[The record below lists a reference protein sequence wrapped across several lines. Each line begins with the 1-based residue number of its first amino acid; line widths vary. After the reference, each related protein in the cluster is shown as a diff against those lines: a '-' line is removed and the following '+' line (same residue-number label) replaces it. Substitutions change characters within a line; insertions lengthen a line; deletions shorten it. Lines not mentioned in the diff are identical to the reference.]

1 MENATNNML
10 STPEPGELSRLD
22 GLAIE
27 ARTYC
32 EALAMNI
39 FQLGRVYV
47 EAKKLVKHGEWTSW
61 LRENGGMSE
70 RLAQDCM
77 GVYERYG
84 NVPDAA
90 RLEKSK
96 LFKML
101 ALPRGTEEQFM
112 AEHDV
117 AAMTTREVAEAVK
130 QARKEM
136 QEKLDAEKA
145 KREEAEARAAELEN
159 RPPVLPDDYA
169 EQLEKRDNELA
180 RMQSEVERAGAV
192 ASEAISEQRRLTAL
206 NAEISSE
213 LEDANAML
221 AQQQEDYDRLQADML
236 SARSAAA
243 KGDAE
248 RTVTADFT
256 AEMFANAVRQFVGA
270 CARMPHMASAFS
282 RMKPSDL
289 EAYEECL
296 CTVES
301 WAAGARKAL
310 DVLPCDEVVI

>member
-1 MENATNNML
+1 MENTSTMIAAT
-10 STPEPGELSRLD
+10 EAHELARLD
-22 GLAIE
+22 CLALE

-47 EAKKLVKHGEWTSW
+47 EAKRMVKHGEWTNW

-84 NVPDAA
+84 NLPDAA
-90 RLEKSK
+90 KLEKSK

-101 ALPRGTEEQFM
+101 ALPRGTEEQFL

-117 AAMTTREVAEAVK
+117 ASMTTREVAEAVK
-130 QARKEM
+130 EARREM
-136 QEKLDAEKA
+136 QEKLDAEKL
-145 KREEAEARAAELEN
+145 KREAAEARAAELEN
-159 RPPVLPDDYA
+159 RPPELPDDYA
-169 EQLEKRDNELA
+169 DQLEKRDAELI
-180 RMQSEVERAGAV
+180 RMQNEVKRAGDI
-192 ASEAISEQRRLTAL
+192 ASEAIAEQRRLSAL
-206 NAEISSE
+206 NNEISGE

-256 AEMFANAVRQFVGA
+256 PEMFANAVRQFVGA
-270 CARMPHMASAFS
+270 CARMPHMAAVFS
-282 RMKPSDL
+282 RMDAAEL

-301 WAAGARKAL
+301 WAKGARKAL